1 MSISRFDSVSM
12 TEEQLKAVSV
22 LRDFYKE
29 VEIKIQ
35 LGPKN
40 REQSLALT
48 ALEDSAMWAVKA
60 ISRGQQQ

>member
-1 MSISRFDSVSM
+1 MSVSRFDSVSM

-22 LRDFYKE
+22 LRDYYKE